1 MIKLSEL
8 MMDKVELLTTTLFSE
23 GRKSYLKNFGAAF
36 SQNNF
41 LTKEQKKLLK
51 CTNPKFLGMG
61 HKKDIYFKK
70 RKKGR
75 GATANVAY
83 QHSTA
88 TGDQQYT
95 LGAPMSEFVVI
106 GKT

>member
-1 MIKLSEL
+1 
-8 MMDKVELLTTTLFSE
+8 
-23 GRKSYLKNFGAAF
+23 
-36 SQNNF
+36 
-41 LTKEQKKLLK
+41 
-51 CTNPKFLGMG
+51 MG

-95 LGAPMSEFVVI
+95 LGAPMSAFVVI